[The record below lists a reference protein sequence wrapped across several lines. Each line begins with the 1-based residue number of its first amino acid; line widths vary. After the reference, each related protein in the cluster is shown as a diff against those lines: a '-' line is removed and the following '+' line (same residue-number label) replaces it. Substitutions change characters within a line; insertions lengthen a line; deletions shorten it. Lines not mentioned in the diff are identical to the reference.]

1 MQIISNYNQV
11 GEDGRHGRVA
21 GTKGNLGGR
30 LTFFGRR
37 EGGKK
42 SHSNTRVSPLRWYD
56 VIIEISL
63 PVLLP
68 FLIVEVIS

>member
-30 LTFFGRR
+30 LTSFGRR

-56 VIIEISL
+56 VIIDISL
-63 PVLLP
+63 SVLLP
-68 FLIVEVIS
+68 FLIVVVIS